1 MSAYLARLKRI
12 DADNFINSPHKE
24 VTKPTKEPFGTFDT
38 SHKGHIVNNHS
49 DKNAISNWWLL
60 HFADLDPV
68 QVAIWPPCNH
78 ADVLALNPQ
87 AIAAEPL
94 PMQVLDVAND
104 CPIDQCE
111 GFNQTLNDVIES

>member
-1 MSAYLARLKRI
+1 MLSKRLKKYDRATAI
-12 DADNFINSPHKE
+12 VAIHATHEAKNTPT
-24 VTKPTKEPFGTFDT
+24 VATVATMQVATPTKTESIDT
-38 SHKGHIVNNHS
+38 V
-49 DKNAISNWWLL
+49 SNWWLL

-94 PMQVLDVAND
+94 LLQVLDVAND

-111 GFNQTLNDVIES
+111 VSNQTLNNFNES